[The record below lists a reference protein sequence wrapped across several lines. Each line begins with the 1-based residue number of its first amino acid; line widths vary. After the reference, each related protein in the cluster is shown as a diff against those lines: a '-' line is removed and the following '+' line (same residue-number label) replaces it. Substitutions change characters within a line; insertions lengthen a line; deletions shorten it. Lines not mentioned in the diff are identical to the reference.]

1 MRIIH
6 QIASTL
12 RALSDGDVHFCE
24 NSKFVDILG
33 VKGAE
38 IVKIWKF
45 QKFIATNIE
54 TSARTYTYYT
64 PKCIYSSSSFRWCS

>member
-1 MRIIH
+1 MHIIH

-12 RALSDGDVHFCE
+12 RALSDGNVHFSE

-33 VKGAE
+33 VKSAE

-45 QKFIATNIE
+45 QKSNAINVE
-54 TSARTYTYYT
+54 TSARTYAYCASN
-64 PKCIYSSSSFRWCS
+64 CIYSLSTFRW